1 MRTLVSENHIN
12 FVSLELR
19 LWKDYKKSMET
30 DLSTWEKCSPGDFDH
45 NNIQNAIISGDA
57 VENSLT
63 SKLLLFTSRPF
74 KRLAW

>member
-1 MRTLVSENHIN
+1 MRSLVSENHIN
-12 FVSLELR
+12 FVR
-19 LWKDYKKSMET
+19 PRTKIKKSMET

-63 SKLLLFTSRPF
+63 SKLLLFTCRPF
-74 KRLAW
+74 KKLAW